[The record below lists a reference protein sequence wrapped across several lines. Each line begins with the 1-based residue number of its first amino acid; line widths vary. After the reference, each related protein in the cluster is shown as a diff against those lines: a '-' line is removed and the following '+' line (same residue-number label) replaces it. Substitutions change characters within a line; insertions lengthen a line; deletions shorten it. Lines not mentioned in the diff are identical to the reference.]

1 MGLLSQ
7 LNAGQ
12 RVTAAMLRAIAPV
25 SAYKAADEPVSTETL
40 QNDDSLALQLTA
52 NAVYLWVMV
61 FHYSGG
67 TQGSSD
73 LKTAW
78 SVPSA
83 ATMRYTRIGLTTA
96 GAADVGGFTNETSTL
111 TFGTSGTGTR
121 SVLMAGTVATS
132 NTAGTMQFR
141 WCQNNGTVTPTTV
154 KAGSVLAGWQVA

>member
-25 SAYKAADEPVSTETL
+25 SAYKTADEPVSSETL
-40 QNDDSLALQLTA
+40 QNDDTLALQLPA
-52 NAVYLWVMV
+52 NSTFFWVMV

-73 LKTAW
+73 LKVAW
-78 SVPSA
+78 SVPSSA
-83 ATMRYTRIGLTTA
+83 SMRYTRIGLTTA
-96 GAADVGGFTNETSTL
+96 GAADVGGFANESTVL

-121 SVLMAGTVATS
+121 SVLMAGTASTV
-132 NTAGTMQFR
+132 GTPGNMQLR
-141 WCQNNGTVTPTTV
+141 WCQNAGTITATTV
-154 KAGSVLAGWQVA
+154 KAGSALAGWQIA